1 MLARLADGRED
12 ALRRDFRRIY
22 RIGFDEV
29 DAAEAVCLIR
39 GLPAGTEYVSAA
51 CPARSWT
58 PEREAL
64 ADVQDTIW
72 RAAATLLGSEDAPRV
87 TRPRDVEARRAAA
100 ARVRSVRERIEG
112 TAWKEVL

>member
-1 MLARLADGRED
+1 MYHVGL
-12 ALRRDFRRIY
+12 
-22 RIGFDEV
+22 DEV

-51 CPARSWT
+51 CPAAAWT

-72 RAAATLLGSEDAPRV
+72 AVAAALRGIEDAPRV
-87 TRPRDVEARRAAA
+87 TRPRDLAARRAAA
-100 ARVRSVRERIEG
+100 SKARSVRERINNG
-112 TAWKEVL
+112 SWKEVS